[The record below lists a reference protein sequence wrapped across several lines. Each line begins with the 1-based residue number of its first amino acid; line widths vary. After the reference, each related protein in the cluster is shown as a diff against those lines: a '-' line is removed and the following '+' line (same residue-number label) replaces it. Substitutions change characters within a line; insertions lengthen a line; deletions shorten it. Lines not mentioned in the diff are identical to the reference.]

1 MSTYLNLTQDFYDN
15 YQMFGKDYNV
25 LNIVRTLD
33 GSLVTDPNTM
43 NDFPELFELEHNFIE
58 VNLEFYEK
66 YNGMVL
72 IPEKLYLFVRQT
84 NDGKYVVEELMRH
97 YFPTII
103 SHELPILKYKLTDL
117 IDLFINLEWKDFDHS
132 NDIIL

>member
-25 LNIVRTLD
+25 LNIVRALD
-33 GSLVTDPNTM
+33 GSLVTDPNTL
-43 NDFPELFELEHNFIE
+43 NEFPELFELEHNFIE

-84 NDGKYVVEELMRH
+84 NDGKYVVEELMRN
-97 YFPTII
+97 YFSTII
-103 SHELPILKYKLTDL
+103 SHELPILKYRLTDL

-132 NDIIL
+132 NDII

>member
-25 LNIVRTLD
+25 LNIVRALD
-33 GSLVTDPNTM
+33 GSLVTDPNTL
-43 NDFPELFELEHNFIE
+43 NEFPELFELEHNFIE

>member
-1 MSTYLNLTQDFYDN
+1 MSTYLNLTQDFYDS

-25 LNIVRTLD
+25 LNIVRTLN
-33 GSLVTDPNTM
+33 GSLVADPNTM
-43 NDFPELFELEHNFIE
+43 NDFPELFDLYHNFIE
-58 VNLEFYEK
+58 VDFEFYEK

-132 NDIIL
+132 NDII